1 MATTSGIL
9 RAAGRGAVA
18 GLAGAA
24 IMTVG
29 EKLEQ
34 SLTGRPDSYVP
45 GRTLASLAGL
55 PSPGEDRLGRNLAM
69 HYSTGMLLGV
79 LRGVMAAA
87 NLRGPYASLMHTPVR
102 LSTDQTLE
110 NLTGVGA
117 PPWTWPRDE
126 LLIDVAHKGVYSLAT
141 GAIADAL
148 VEPLATSSARRALP
162 SRRLKG
168 FA

>member
-1 MATTSGIL
+1 MTTTGEIV
-9 RAAGRGAVA
+9 RAAGRGALA

-34 SLTGRPDSYVP
+34 RLTGRPSSYVP
-45 GRTLASLAGL
+45 GRTLASLVGL
-55 PSPGEDRLGRNLAM
+55 PRPGEDRLPRNLAM
-69 HYSTGMLLGV
+69 HYTTGMLLGTV
-79 LRGVMAAA
+79 RGVMAAA
-87 NLRGPYASLMHTPVR
+87 NLRGPLASFMHAPVR

-126 LLIDVAHKGVYSLAT
+126 LVIDVAHKSVYSLAT

-148 VEPLATSSARRALP
+148 VEPLATSSARRALSGP
-162 SRRLKG
+162 RLKG

>member
-1 MATTSGIL
+1 MTTTGEIL
-9 RAAGRGAVA
+9 RAAGRGALA

-34 SLTGRPDSYVP
+34 RLTGRPSSYVP
-45 GRTLASLAGL
+45 GRTLASLVGL
-55 PSPGEDRLGRNLAM
+55 PRPGEDRLPRNLAM
-69 HYSTGMLLGV
+69 HYTTGMLLGTV
-79 LRGVMAAA
+79 RGMMAAA
-87 NLRGPYASLMHTPVR
+87 NLRGPLASFMHAPVR

-126 LLIDVAHKGVYSLAT
+126 LVIDVAHKGVYSLAT

-148 VEPLATSSARRALP
+148 VEPLATSSARRALFGP
-162 SRRLKG
+162 RLND

>member
-1 MATTSGIL
+1 MTTTGEIL
-9 RAAGRGAVA
+9 RAAGRGALA

-34 SLTGRPDSYVP
+34 RLTGRPSSYVP
-45 GRTLASLAGL
+45 GRTLASLVGL
-55 PSPGEDRLGRNLAM
+55 PRPGEDRLPRNLAM
-69 HYSTGMLLGV
+69 HYTTGMLLGTV
-79 LRGVMAAA
+79 RGVMAAA
-87 NLRGPYASLMHTPVR
+87 NLRGPLASFMHAPVR

-126 LLIDVAHKGVYSLAT
+126 LAIDVLHKTVFSLVTGVVT
-141 GAIADAL
+141 DAL
-148 VEPLATSSARRALP
+148 VTPLPTSSARRRATRL
-162 SRRLKG
+162 RLKG